1 MSRHAATMSP
11 LNAAS
16 FTGQY
21 LHAVLADARANGR
34 MSADRKH
41 MAELER
47 ENLAALHDLAQ
58 GERVPVEA

>member
-1 MSRHAATMSP
+1 
-11 LNAAS
+11 
-16 FTGQY
+16 
-21 LHAVLADARANGR
+21 
-34 MSADRKH
+34 